1 MLKFS
6 ETLLEDRKLF
16 VESQFTLFI
25 LGLIYL
31 FPKAWLI
38 RHIYSFSIQLKLFP
52 ENQLLEF
59 SEISGED
66 RKV

>member
-1 MLKFS
+1 MLKFL

-16 VESQFTLFI
+16 DESQFTLLI

-31 FPKAWLI
+31 FPKVWLI
-38 RHIYSFSIQLKLFP
+38 RYFYSFSIQFKLFP

>member
-16 VESQFTLFI
+16 VESQFTLLI

-31 FPKAWLI
+31 FPKVWLI
-38 RHIYSFSIQLKLFP
+38 RYFYSFSIQFKLSP
-52 ENQLLEF
+52 ENH
-59 SEISGED
+59 
-66 RKV
+66 

>member
-16 VESQFTLFI
+16 VESQFTLLI

-31 FPKAWLI
+31 FPKVWLI
-38 RHIYSFSIQLKLFP
+38 RHFYSFSIQFKLFP

-59 SEISGED
+59 SEILGED